1 MPFDRT
7 FWREGLFS
15 LVCLVSALALL
26 YLRPIQFSGLQLWLY
41 LVPILLTLQRV
52 RFAWF
57 VVSMIVLEALA
68 INAAVFFDRYIIE
81 TAGALSLVIGVAIGR
96 RWISNDFVMAS
107 GIASLLLV
115 SLPLVF
121 ILSVYWAGLEQLH
134 AQVVAVRF
142 ATSAIVSLLIV
153 ESVLVGAAML
163 DWWILS
169 PFRTADQQRV
179 TLVQI
184 GNYFTSI
191 VFVAALFFGLLLIWQ
206 TWLGIARTALS
217 EYVANRS
224 QQLLSTSYITTRT
237 RLQALQ
243 NTTVLLAESGRSVS
257 EIHAEVKRQLALFA
271 GQDAEQIQ
279 YVISTPGGAVY
290 SQSAQIEVSAQ
301 YLIREAQEIID
312 IRPELVALSLP
323 ERGGGYSPTSVLL
336 LEDSWV
342 VLVFGSREVASN
354 FEARAS
360 APNNATAT
368 VGDIL
373 INQDLAGTSYSIWAE
388 MQVVKDLDLQDA
400 VLRPNG
406 MLEMVVRSSRTDDY
420 RIHLHGAAD
429 LKVDYPYWNLYVAY
443 VKVSSWGALVAL
455 VLLFLALGLS
465 RYLIAQQ
472 VGPLRT
478 LSQVFKT
485 WRTNPAGALGAGSV
499 IHTLEGSSNSSLD
512 EVWSLQE
519 NFRELARDVMVG
531 QRRLTTIAANYD
543 ELLRSLPL
551 GVLAVDDRHQIQFL
565 NDALGDITEQRQEAI
580 ARLKEVATDMISK
593 GKTVTEWQLGLDG
606 RSPKSL
612 LMVVNQRLDEKGQ
625 ESGWWAIVTD
635 LTEQKQTSAQLVQA
649 SKLATLGEMSTGMA
663 HELNQPLNVISLATS
678 NLKFLISK
686 GRASEES
693 TLPKLERIDGAVRR
707 AASIID
713 HMRAYG
719 RLAGEDLSIIEIY
732 EIVRGA
738 CELLGEQLKLTN
750 VELVN
755 EVQSRGLTIRGNA
768 IQLEQVLINLVNNA
782 RDAIRDSG
790 NPGKVT
796 VSAEERTGRV
806 LLAVSDTGGGIPADV
821 LPHIFEPFFTTK
833 PVGKGTGLGGS
844 ISYGIVRD
852 MQGDMWA
859 ENIEGGA
866 RITISLPII
875 RQHTSEPPST
885 EKQ

>member
-1 MPFDRT
+1 MTIDRT

-15 LVCLVSALALL
+15 LVCLISALALL

-41 LVPILLTLQRV
+41 MVPILLMFQRV
-52 RFAWF
+52 RLIWF
-57 VVSMIVLEALA
+57 VFAMIVLEALA
-68 INAAVFFDRYIIE
+68 INRALFFDRYIIE
-81 TAGALSLVIGVAIGR
+81 TAGSLSLVVGLSIGR
-96 RWISNDFVMAS
+96 RWVKNDFVMAS
-107 GIASLLLV
+107 GTASLLLF
-115 SLPLVF
+115 SLPLVYV
-121 ILSVYWAGLEQLH
+121 LSIYWAGLEQLH

-142 ATSAIVSLLIV
+142 ATSSVLSLLIV
-153 ESVLVGAAML
+153 ESILIGAAML
-163 DWWILS
+163 DWWVLA
-169 PFRTADQQRV
+169 PFRAPNNQRI
-179 TLVQI
+179 TLIQV

-191 VFVAALFFGLLLIWQ
+191 AFVAALFFGLLLVWQ
-206 TWLGIARTALS
+206 TWLGIAKTTVS

-224 QQLLSTSYITTRT
+224 QQLLSTSYLTTRN
-237 RLQALQ
+237 RMQALQ
-243 NTTVLLAESGRSVS
+243 NTAILLEESGRSVS
-257 EIHAEVKRQLALFA
+257 EVHAELRRQLTLFA
-271 GQDAEQIQ
+271 GQDVDQIH
-279 YVISTPGGAVY
+279 YVVSTPGGAVF
-290 SQSAQIEVSAQ
+290 SEAPKIEVSAQ
-301 YLIREAQEIID
+301 YLIRQAQELVD
-312 IRPELVALSLP
+312 ARPELVALSLP
-323 ERGGGYSPTSVLL
+323 ERGGGYSPASVLL

-342 VLVFGSREVASN
+342 VLVFTSPEIAIN

-360 APNNATAT
+360 AQNVMAADDAD
-368 VGDIL
+368 VVF
-373 INQDLAGTSYSIWAE
+373 NQDLADISYSIWAE
-388 MQVVKDLDLQDA
+388 MQVVKDLNLKNAMLMPD
-400 VLRPNG
+400 G
-406 MLEMVVRSSRTDDY
+406 MLQMVVGPSQSDSFSA
-420 RIHLHGAAD
+420 HLHGAAD
-429 LKVDYPYWNLYVAY
+429 LTVNYPYWNLYVAY
-443 VKVSSWGALVAL
+443 VRVASWAGLAAL
-455 VLLFLALGLS
+455 VLLFLALTVT
-465 RYLIAQQ
+465 RYLIRQQ
-472 VGPLRT
+472 VGPLRE
-478 LSQVFKT
+478 LSKIFMT
-485 WRTNPAGALGAGSV
+485 WRTSPAGALGAGSV
-499 IHTLEGSSNSSLD
+499 MHALEGGSTSSLD

-519 NFRELARDVMVG
+519 NFRELARDVMLG

-580 ARLKEVATDMISK
+580 SRLKEVAADMISR
-593 GKTVTEWQLGLDG
+593 GKTVTEWQLSLDG
-606 RSPKSL
+606 RPPKSL
-612 LMVVNQRLDEKGQ
+612 LMVVNQRLDDKGQ

-732 EIVRGA
+732 EIVQGA
-738 CELLGEQLKLTN
+738 CDLLGEQLKLTN

-755 EVQSRGLTIRGNA
+755 AVQSRGLTIRGNA

-790 NPGKVT
+790 NSGKVT

-806 LLAVSDTGGGIPADV
+806 LLAVTDTGGGIPADV

-875 RQHTSEPPST
+875 RQLTSESPST